1 MFWNQCQDNPEKT
14 FETIII
20 LKLNFWDMK
29 NLMTIISLLSI
40 MLAGCGQRTDIADG
54 ISYAV
59 VEPRIVTEPTKWDTD
74 DPAIW
79 INPIDPSKSLI
90 IGTDKNQDGA
100 LYVYDLEGRI
110 VNVVDGLKRPN
121 NVDVAYGFPIG
132 GEKVDIAVTTER
144 LEQRLRV
151 FRLPDMEPLDAGDLI
166 VFDGDEERA
175 PMGIALYKRPADNA
189 FFVIVSG
196 KSGPAEGYLGQY
208 LLEAGERN
216 NVKITPVREF
226 GKYSGK
232 KEIEAVAVDAELGY
246 VYYSDE
252 MFGVRKYHA
261 DPDVPDAGMELALFA
276 TEGFTQ
282 DQEGISIYKVDDS
295 TGYIIVSDQEVDQFW
310 IFPREGSEN
319 DPHDHRPVKI
329 IKASTIS
336 SDGNEVTSRY
346 LSPEFPN
353 GLFVAMSEGK
363 VFHYYAWED
372 IAGDDLRIRK

>member
-1 MFWNQCQDNPEKT
+1 
-14 FETIII
+14 
-20 LKLNFWDMK
+20 MK